1 MRKCAALLL
10 VLSLGG
16 CGGGGGGPTTP
27 PVTNPPGPTA
37 ASITVNQSS
46 QGQLCFSPAAGF
58 SYRLRLP
65 LTIRES
71 AGLGANINFARLTLF
86 RLGVEVERREIGSA
100 AIIAGVGTN
109 RLNPSQT
116 QNVIIG
122 FDFNNDTFDSSRLE
136 LNFTDD
142 RGNVHNLSV
151 TISDLIA
158 LNVCTI

>member
-1 MRKCAALLL
+1 MRRSAALLL
-10 VLSLGG
+10 VLSLAG
-16 CGGGGGGPTTP
+16 CGSDSPTPPTPPTTQG
-27 PVTNPPGPTA
+27 VSA
-37 ASITVNQSS
+37 ASITVTQTS

-65 LTIRES
+65 ITIRES

-86 RLGVEVERREIGSA
+86 RGGLEVERREIGSA

-116 QNVIIG
+116 QNVIIT

-136 LNFTDD
+136 INFSDD
-142 RGNVHNLSV
+142 RGNVHNISV
-151 TISDLIA
+151 VITNLIGQD
-158 LNVCTI
+158 VCTI

>member
-1 MRKCAALLL
+1 MRRSAALLL
-10 VLSLGG
+10 VLSLAG
-16 CGGGGGGPTTP
+16 CGSDSPTPPTPPTTQ
-27 PVTNPPGPTA
+27 PGPSA
-37 ASITVNQSS
+37 ASITVTQTS

-65 LTIRES
+65 MTIRES

-86 RLGVEVERREIGSA
+86 RAGIEVERREIGSA

-116 QNVIIG
+116 QNVIIT

-136 LNFTDD
+136 MNFSDD
-142 RGNVHNLSV
+142 RGNVHNITV
-151 TISDLIA
+151 PITNLIA
-158 LNVCTI
+158 QNNCTI